1 MKILLTD
8 TILNKDI
15 LLPVFSE
22 FKPSE
27 LSTHLKFITGDSHEA
42 LCDSFSAEPGEI
54 HTLYSKNGKVILLG
68 FGKKKLFG
76 SIYKTARR
84 FSHKNKKQLTE
95 EVTLYLA
102 HELSS
107 NTPTSCEAIIN
118 GLITGTYS
126 IGAWKSEDQEAHPL
140 DSEDAVI
147 SVFLGKS
154 EIKDFDKLANRAKVV
169 AESQIRML
177 DLVNTP
183 SNVKT
188 PSYIAQ
194 FVTESAEAFG
204 YGVTIFSEDQIWENN
219 LMALAAVNR
228 GSEESAQFVIMEYT
242 PEQSTDTT
250 PTIGLV
256 GKGVTYD
263 SGGLSIK
270 PSDSMAYMKSDMGG
284 AASVIGAFETA
295 VRLKLPVKLIGIIP
309 LTDNLVDS
317 MSIKPGDVINSYSGK
332 TIEVLNTDAEGRLIL
347 ADGLSY
353 LVRNYKPDHII
364 DLATLTGA
372 TVRTLG
378 YHAAA
383 LFCNDDSLSA
393 ELESAG
399 LYCGERLW
407 RFPLWEEYADDMKSD
422 VADLKNMSRSPV
434 AGAIFA
440 AKFLEVFIDEHPS
453 WAHLD
458 IAGVSF
464 GDTEFGKDKGGTAYG
479 IRLLTEYLRNLIN

>member
-1 MKILLTD
+1 MKIQLTD
-8 TILNKDI
+8 TILNKHV
-15 LLPVFSE
+15 LLPVFSG
-22 FKPSE
+22 FKPVE
-27 LSTHLKFITGDSHEA
+27 LEAHLLFLTGSSQKA
-42 LCDSFSAEPGEI
+42 LCSDFSAEAGEI
-54 HTLYSKNGKVILLG
+54 QTIYVNDSKIILLG
-68 FGKKKLFG
+68 LGKKNSFG
-76 SIYKTARR
+76 NIYKTVRK
-84 FSHKNKKQLTE
+84 FSNKQKKQLSE
-95 EVTLYLA
+95 EITIYLA
-102 HELSS
+102 HEDASQ
-107 NTPTSCEAIIN
+107 TPTSCEAILN

-126 IGAWKSEDQEAHPL
+126 IGAWKSDDQQAHPL
-140 DSEDAVI
+140 DSDDSII
-147 SVFLGKS
+147 SVFTGKTV
-154 EIKDFDKLANRAKVV
+154 IKEFQDIAERAQVV
-169 AESQIRML
+169 AESQLRML
-177 DLVNTP
+177 DLVNAP

-194 FVTESAEAFG
+194 FITESSTTFG
-204 YGVTIFSEDQIWENN
+204 YDVTVFSDDEIWENN

-228 GSEESAQFVIMEYT
+228 GSEESAQFVIMNYK
-242 PEQSTDTT
+242 PENSSDTT
-250 PTIGLV
+250 PTVGLV

-263 SGGLSIK
+263 TGGLSIK

-284 AASVIGAFETA
+284 AAAVIGAFETA
-295 VRLKLPVKLIGIIP
+295 VRLNLPVNLIGIIP

-317 MSIKPGDVINSYSGK
+317 LSIKPGDIINSYSGK

-353 LVRNYKPDHII
+353 LVRNFKPDHII

-383 LFCNDDSLSA
+383 LFCNDDSLSS

-399 LYCGERLW
+399 WYSGERLW
-407 RFPLWEEYADDMKSD
+407 RFPLWDEYADDMKSD
-422 VADLKNMSRSPV
+422 VADLKNISRSPL
-434 AGAIFA
+434 AGAMFA
-440 AKFLEVFIDEHPS
+440 AKFLEAFIDEHPS

-479 IRLLTEYLRNLIN
+479 IRLLTEYLRNLVN